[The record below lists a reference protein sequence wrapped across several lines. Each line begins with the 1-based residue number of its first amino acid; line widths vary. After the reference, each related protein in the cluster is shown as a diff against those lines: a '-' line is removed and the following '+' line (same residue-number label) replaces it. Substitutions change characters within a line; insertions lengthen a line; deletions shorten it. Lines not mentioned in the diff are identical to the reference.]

1 MKSWKRALLYG
12 FLIWLLPF
20 IVSIIIFPLRES
32 ARPLFESIMPVV
44 VTLCAVVFSI
54 LYFKNLDRDFLKEG
68 ILLGVI
74 WFVISLVIDL
84 LMFSSGPMKM
94 SFADYMMDI
103 GLTYLI
109 IPTVTIGFGY
119 LMMKRDRIQKA

>member
-1 MKSWKRALLYG
+1 MKSWKKALLYG

-20 IVSIIIFPLRES
+20 VVSIIIFPLRES

-44 VTLCAVVFSI
+44 VALCAVVLSI

-74 WFVISLVIDL
+74 WLVISLVIDL
-84 LMFSSGPMKM
+84 VMFSSGPMKM
-94 SFADYMMDI
+94 SFTDYMMDI

-119 LMMKRDRIQKA
+119 LMMRRDQIQKA